1 MFFTHQ
7 KEKKVKKFTNKTKPS
22 SEDVLK
28 AKEDNIDLADKWHA
42 YSREARIHI
51 FTSDINE
58 MSRFYNQILEFPV
71 VKKFRYG
78 NSIGVMINIGG
89 NIVELFNK
97 ATDYY
102 DKNFK
107 GNVSFSLRV
116 KDINKLHNKFLKKN
130 IKIGELTKNE
140 WGDTSF
146 TVYDPDGNRIV
157 FFSLDLNY
165 NKYYKVSYN

>member
-1 MFFTHQ
+1 
-7 KEKKVKKFTNKTKPS
+7 
-22 SEDVLK
+22 
-28 AKEDNIDLADKWHA
+28 
-42 YSREARIHI
+42 
-51 FTSDINE
+51 
-58 MSRFYNQILEFPV
+58 
-71 VKKFRYG
+71 
-78 NSIGVMINIGG
+78 MINIGG